1 MKLLIINESEIY
13 GGHEEMLLYFLS
25 ESSNFPKLNI
35 KFIINKNNKKL
46 IKRLSEKQ
54 FANIEVLKLPFS
66 VFRISPITNV
76 LRLKDIILLCRVIK
90 QCDPEKVLVIQG
102 TVEISSL
109 SLLVSKLLRYNTYSY
124 IPITKSA
131 RYLKVFLWR
140 IRDFLNKYIYYKLP
154 DKIITISQFNKH
166 ELINDF
172 DVEQCKISVVNNFIN
187 EIDILNEESPRS
199 SIERD
204 NSLQKTI
211 SIAIIGR
218 IDEFQKQQGKA
229 IRELVTMKDTGHN
242 IVINIVGDGDTE
254 EAVRLRNEFAND
266 SNVKFHGWKNAEYVS
281 NVINKSNAL
290 LIPSTFEGVP
300 LVMIEAGLRG
310 KVVLGSGVDGMKEFL
325 PEFALFNNDLSNM
338 NSVVRR
344 FIDEQEYY
352 NYYFRT
358 IIKGNFHEHFSKELN
373 CNLFYKAIIG

>member
-1 MKLLIINESEIY
+1 
-13 GGHEEMLLYFLS
+13 MLLYFLS